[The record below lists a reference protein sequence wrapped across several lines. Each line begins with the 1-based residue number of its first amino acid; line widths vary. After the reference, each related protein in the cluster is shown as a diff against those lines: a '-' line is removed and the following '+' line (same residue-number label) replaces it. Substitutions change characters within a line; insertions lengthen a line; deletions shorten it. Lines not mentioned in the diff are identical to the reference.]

1 MVLGDTVQFG
11 MIKELYD
18 LIGHDALMILVENFG
33 GLRIYIPKDI
43 SNSKIAKVLPPD
55 VLIKLSRTYCGSF
68 LRVPLARQ
76 YRARHYRLAGLNNRK
91 IARKLGMT
99 ESGVEHLFRRTRI
112 RRPLKHRNID
122 PRQID
127 LFE

>member
-11 MIKELYD
+11 IIKELYD

-76 YRARHYRLAGLNNRK
+76 YRQD
-91 IARKLGMT
+91 IIDWLG
-99 ESGVEHLFRRTRI
+99 
-112 RRPLKHRNID
+112 
-122 PRQID
+122 
-127 LFE
+127 